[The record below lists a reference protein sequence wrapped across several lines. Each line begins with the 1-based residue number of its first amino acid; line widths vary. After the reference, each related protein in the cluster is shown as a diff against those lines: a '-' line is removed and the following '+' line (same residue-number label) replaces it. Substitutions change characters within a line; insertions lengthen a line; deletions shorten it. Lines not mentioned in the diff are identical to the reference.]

1 MFSQCEQHCA
11 SGLGPRKRL
20 AQLSSPVRLVQTV
33 MYQRSRT
40 ILLRYLMCSTAI
52 AFSALLGCGESIH
65 EPMIPGLSVRT
76 DGIGFSSEDLVGLE
90 FRNTYQRAVL
100 VDWCQKFVSVN
111 LEVHTDT
118 GWSFVFK
125 SRQDCSF
132 RQSFTIRPGE
142 RFYTH
147 FSLDL
152 WRDLPI
158 GAYRVRTSYCY
169 TSGTCPD
176 VFIYSNP
183 FIVWK

>member
-1 MFSQCEQHCA
+1 MLNLCEQQSATGH
-11 SGLGPRKRL
+11 GPREHL
-20 AQLSSPVRLVQTV
+20 ARLSSTVRLVQTV
-33 MYQRSRT
+33 MYQGSRT
-40 ILLRYLMCSTAI
+40 MLLRYLMTFAGISC
-52 AFSALLGCGESIH
+52 SALLGCGESIH
-65 EPMIPGLSVRT
+65 EPMIPQLSVRT
-76 DGIGFSSEDLVGLE
+76 DGIGFSSEDLVGIE
-90 FRNTYQRAVL
+90 FRNTYRHAVL
-100 VDWCQKFVSVN
+100 VDWCQKFVSVD